1 MLTEN
6 EPSTQ
11 NALLVAMPTAE
22 PYSPVRTQI
31 AGIGVAE
38 LAKRFGT
45 PVYVYDVA
53 KIVERVNDLK
63 QFDVIRFAQK
73 ACSNIAILDLVRRQG
88 VVVDAVSAGEVKR
101 ALAAGYRAGGSG
113 VGGRG
118 SGEHPE
124 IVYTADIF
132 DRESLDLV
140 VELGL
145 PVNCGSPDMIDQL
158 GERAP
163 GSAITLRINPGF
175 GHGHSQ
181 KTNTGGEQSKHGIWH
196 EQLDDCLQR
205 ADRHGLSVNGLHMHI
220 GSGTDLEHLSQ
231 VCSALEKAAQTIGR
245 SITTI
250 SAGGGLP
257 TPYREGQTYVDL
269 GQYFQLWDAT
279 RKRLE
284 EKFGHKISLEIEPG
298 RYLVAE
304 SGYLV
309 TEIRAVKQMGSN
321 TFYLLDAGFNNLARP
336 ILYGAYHPM
345 SVCPASGSGQRG
357 MQDVVVGGPLCES
370 GDIFTQEEGGFVC
383 NRCLPAAAV
392 GDYLII
398 ERAGAYGFVMA
409 SNYNT
414 KPLTAEL
421 LIKDGQPH
429 LIRARQTFE
438 DIIRGEV
445 IPAL

>member
-1 MLTEN
+1 
-6 EPSTQ
+6 
-11 NALLVAMPTAE
+11 MPTSE
-22 PYSPVRTQI
+22 PFDTTRTSI
-31 AGIGVAE
+31 AGVAVRD
-38 LAKRFGT
+38 LAAKFGT
-45 PVYVYDVA
+45 PTYVYDAA

-63 QFDVIRFAQK
+63 QFDLSRFAQK
-73 ACSNIAILDLVRRQG
+73 ACSNIAILDLVRRHG
-88 VVVDAVSAGEVKR
+88 VVVDAVSAGEIKR
-101 ALAAGYRAGGSG
+101 ALAAGYKAGTPSPQPSAS
-113 VGGRG
+113 GRG
-118 SGEHPE
+118 SETHHPQ

-132 DRESLDLV
+132 DREALDLV
-140 VELGL
+140 VELNI
-145 PVNCGSPDMIDQL
+145 PVNCGSPEMIDQL
-158 GERAP
+158 GARAP
-163 GSAITLRINPGF
+163 GRGITLRINPGF

-181 KTNTGGEQSKHGIWH
+181 KTNTGGESSKHGIWH

-205 ADRHGLSVNGLHMHI
+205 ADRHGLAITGLHMHI
-220 GSGTDLEHLSQ
+220 GSGTDLEHLAQ
-231 VCSALEKAAQTIGR
+231 VCGALEKAAQVVGR
-245 SITTI
+245 TITTI

-257 TPYREGQTYVDL
+257 IPYKSGQGYVDL
-269 GQYFQLWDAT
+269 DQYFRLWDAT

-284 EKFGHKISLEIEPG
+284 SQFGHKITLEIEPG

-309 TEIRAVKQMGSN
+309 AEIRAVKRMGGN

-345 SVCPASGSGQRG
+345 SICPAGGGANRE

-383 NRCLPAAAV
+383 HRSLPVAGV

-409 SNYNT
+409 SNYNS
-414 KPLTAEL
+414 KPLAAEV
-421 LIKDGQPH
+421 LIHSGRAN

-438 DIIRGEV
+438 DLIRGEV
-445 IPAL
+445 IPASA